1 MIMNNMWFWIAAG
14 LPLAGVAS
22 VCIACFRPYWLE
34 GSIRLASYLFV
45 SGVIIAIIAI
55 AL

>member
-1 MIMNNMWFWIAAG
+1 MSTMWFWIAAE

-22 VCIACFRPYWLE
+22 VCIACFYPHLLE

-45 SGVIIAIIAI
+45 LGVIIAIIAI